1 MAHPTASLRDDV
13 HIVRAIK
20 FSLDTSTL
28 FPVQGRW
35 TDISEI
41 SELPTGFTL

>member
-20 FSLDTSTL
+20 YSLDTSIL
-28 FPVQGRW
+28 FPMQGRW

-41 SELPTGFTL
+41 SELPL